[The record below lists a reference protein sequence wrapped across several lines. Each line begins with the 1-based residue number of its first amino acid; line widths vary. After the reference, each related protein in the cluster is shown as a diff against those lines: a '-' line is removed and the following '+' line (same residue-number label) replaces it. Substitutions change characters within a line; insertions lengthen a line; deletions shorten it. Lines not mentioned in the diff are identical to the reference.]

1 MTGFIAILV
10 GWVLLYVSCPFARAQ
25 PIPQSSEFE
34 ALQRKYEA
42 ALQEIERLRSALEAL
57 QRERVPAQP
66 PPSGGTEGAPGGDFF
81 QAGNAHFVAQRYAE
95 AIAAYTKAIEMVPRD
110 ARAYKHRG
118 LAHAKLGN
126 VQQA

>member
-25 PIPQSSEFE
+25 PTPQSSEFE

-57 QRERVPAQP
+57 
-66 PPSGGTEGAPGGDFF
+66 
-81 QAGNAHFVAQRYAE
+81 
-95 AIAAYTKAIEMVPRD
+95 RD
-110 ARAYKHRG
+110 R
-118 LAHAKLGN
+118 L
-126 VQQA
+126 